1 MEENI
6 ETTKEHIDSA
16 KKCDADLTAFPELS
30 VTDYPPQDL
39 LLETDFVK
47 QNKELVKDLRILVL
61 NTGKKTEFALGY
73 CIPYEDMAD
82 GIGALGDVS
91 KLEVYRLAEYVNKKA
106 GRETIPRSVFSKK
119 PSPELKEA
127 QFDPFDFDIVS
138 PLVDEFVE
146 NRRSKSEL
154 IAMGYPEMA
163 VTDVRRR
170 IRTAEC
176 KRWQAAPCIKITRK
190 AFGMGW
196 RMPIVN
202 EYRG

>member
-1 MEENI
+1 M
-6 ETTKEHIDSA
+6 
-16 KKCDADLTAFPELS
+16 
-30 VTDYPPQDL
+30 
-39 LLETDFVK
+39 
-47 QNKELVKDLRILVL
+47 
-61 NTGKKTEFALGY
+61 
-73 CIPYEDMAD
+73 
-82 GIGALGDVS
+82 
-91 KLEVYRLAEYVNKKA
+91 
-106 GRETIPRSVFSKK
+106 
-119 PSPELKEA
+119 KEA

-154 IAMGYPEMA
+154 IAIGYPEMD

-170 IRTAEC
+170 IRTAEY